1 MDESNNKTKS
11 VRLRLACCGAKLY
24 LREKC
29 SCALSNNQSQS
40 HGFIFENEIRKKVF
54 ELQEESNDT
63 NIHDIPCSK
72 NKFDFNENISI
83 KTTGSSTICCGDV
96 LRFYQYDFNHKNTII
111 CIQYE
116 QIEDSKQIKHIFEI
130 NYNRECHRKLFGNI
144 TKTEIE
150 QYVNSVKSIPQN
162 IPREDIIK
170 TFDYKT
176 EKNTLMN
183 NKNMN
188 IQINP
193 KIDSKNQRRV
203 QCSISNFERTLEKFI
218 TYKSAIETPNVIRG
232 KYITSTID
240 SSTRVRKISTNS
252 RHG

>member
-1 MDESNNKTKS
+1 M
-11 VRLRLACCGAKLY
+11 
-24 LREKC
+24 
-29 SCALSNNQSQS
+29 
-40 HGFIFENEIRKKVF
+40 
-54 ELQEESNDT
+54 
-63 NIHDIPCSK
+63 
-72 NKFDFNENISI
+72 
-83 KTTGSSTICCGDV
+83 
-96 LRFYQYDFNHKNTII
+96 
-111 CIQYE
+111 
-116 QIEDSKQIKHIFEI
+116 
-130 NYNRECHRKLFGNI
+130 FGNI
-144 TKTEIE
+144 TKTEIL

-170 TFDYKT
+170 TFNYKT

-232 KYITSTID
+232 KHITSTID
-240 SSTRVRKISTNS
+240 SSTRVRKISTI
-252 RHG
+252 